1 MPKKM
6 LKKMSDGTLEIAHLA
21 RSYATPP
28 LLSEKLV
35 AQLQGAV
42 EAAQRNKRT
51 LPPRAAPPTIDRGYE
66 RTGTPRTAGAAAT
79 AATLAGTAPS
89 SSSNKVR

>member
-1 MPKKM
+1 MP
-6 LKKMSDGTLEIAHLA
+6 KKMSDGALEIAHLA

-28 LLSEKLV
+28 LLSEKRI

-42 EAAQRNKRT
+42 ETAQRNKRT
-51 LPPRAAPPTIDRGYE
+51 LPPRAVPPAIDRCYE

-79 AATLAGTAPS
+79 AATAATLAGTAPR

>member
-1 MPKKM
+1 MP
-6 LKKMSDGTLEIAHLA
+6 KKMSDGTLEIAHLA

-79 AATLAGTAPS
+79 LAGTAPS

>member
-1 MPKKM
+1 MP
-6 LKKMSDGTLEIAHLA
+6 KKMSDGVLEIAHLA
-21 RSYATPP
+21 RSYAAPP
-28 LLSEKLV
+28 PLSEKLI

-51 LPPRAAPPTIDRGYE
+51 LPPRAAPPSIARCYE
-66 RTGTPRTAGAAAT
+66 RTGTPRTAGAAA
-79 AATLAGTAPS
+79 ALAGAMPS